1 MPGAFLGQ
9 PGRQS
14 VSNQTNIAI
23 GRVGKPI
30 RVYDAYAISGGTAT
44 TVKLYN
50 GIDSSGSDY
59 TQIDGIISKSS
70 VLPIS
75 SSQGLLFPNGCFA
88 VVDSNTVNLV
98 VSFVVEL

>member
-1 MPGAFLGQ
+1 MSGAFLGQ

-14 VSNQTNIAI
+14 VNNQTNIAI
-23 GRVGKPI
+23 GPSGRPI

-50 GIDSSGSDY
+50 GIDTSSADY
-59 TQIDGIISKSS
+59 LQIDGIISKSS
-70 VLPIS
+70 QLPLS
-75 SSQGLLFPNGCFA
+75 SDQGILFPLGCFA
-88 VVDSNTVNLV
+88 AVDSNTVNLV

>member
-9 PGRQS
+9 PGRQA
-14 VSNQTNIAI
+14 VTNQTNIAI
-23 GRVGKPI
+23 GPSGRPI
-30 RVYDAYAISGGTAT
+30 RVYDAYAVSDGTAT

-50 GIDSSGSDY
+50 GIAATGSDY
-59 TQIDGIISKSS
+59 CQIDGIISKTS

-75 SSQGLLFPNGCFA
+75 SSQGILFPLGCFA
-88 VVDSNTVNLV
+88 SVDSHTVNLV

>member
-14 VSNQTNIAI
+14 VSNQTSIAI
-23 GRVGKPI
+23 GPSGKPI
-30 RVYDAYAISGGTAT
+30 RVYDAYAISDGTAT

-50 GIDSSGSDY
+50 AASATGSDY
-59 TQIDGIISKSS
+59 LQIDGIVSKTS

-75 SSQGLLFPNGCFA
+75 SSQGILFPSGCFA
-88 VVDSNTVNLV
+88 SVDSHTVNLV
-98 VSFVVEL
+98 VSFVVEC

>member
-23 GRVGKPI
+23 GPSGKPI

-50 GIDSSGSDY
+50 GTSATGNDY
-59 TQIDGIISKSS
+59 VQIDGIISKSS
-70 VLPIS
+70 VLPVS
-75 SSQGLLFPNGCFA
+75 SSQGILFPLGCFA
-88 VVDSNTVNLV
+88 SVDSNTVNLV
-98 VSFVVEL
+98 VSFVVEC